1 MAPTQNSSQPTSSQA
16 KKQQSISSF
25 FTPKPSSTFKPTS
38 SQSPTYTRTAN
49 GDNPLAN
56 SYEERKIPQRK
67 ESKLKRTLEQDD
79 GNAEDSAPSSKKLR
93 KAEDGDPEI
102 LDASDEDRHNE
113 EQEGLV
119 AHGKSPGQASTVNH
133 YGGRKPKVS
142 TRTSKYLFSSSPVTE
157 QDQEQPNNED
167 AMRQKKQ
174 LHEMFV
180 KKLGKPD
187 SIAEIKRRNHSI
199 IEEAA
204 DGGNDDDEA
213 GPDDEE
219 EEPPPKQTAKGRG
232 AAAKKAGS
240 KLTPLEKQVLEI
252 KRKHMDTL
260 LIVEVGYKFR
270 FFGEDARIAAKELH
284 IVCIPGKLRYDERM
298 WTPIHLTLFPA

>member
-25 FTPKPSSTFKPTS
+25 FTPKPSSAFKPTP
-38 SQSPTYTRTAN
+38 SQSPTSTRTAN
-49 GDNPLAN
+49 GDDLLVNF
-56 SYEERKIPQRK
+56 YEERNIHQRK
-67 ESKLKRTLEQDD
+67 GSKLKRTLEHDD
-79 GNAEDSAPSSKKLR
+79 GNAENALSSKKLR
-93 KAEDGDPEI
+93 KAEDSDPEI
-102 LDASDEDRHNE
+102 SNASDEDRHNE
-113 EQEGLV
+113 EQAGLI
-119 AHGKSPGQASTVNH
+119 AHGESSGQASTGNL

-142 TRTSKYLFSSSPVTE
+142 SRTSRYIFSSSPVTE
-157 QDQEQPNNED
+157 QDQAEPRNED
-167 AMRQKKQ
+167 AIRQKKQ
-174 LHEMFV
+174 LHERFV
-180 KKLGKPD
+180 KKLGRPD
-187 SIAEIKRRNHSI
+187 SIAEIKRRNHFVT
-199 IEEAA
+199 EEAA

-219 EEPPPKQTAKGRG
+219 EEPPPKPTAKGRG
-232 AAAKKAGS
+232 AAARKAGS

-298 WTPIHLTLFPA
+298 WTPIHLSLFSA